1 VPNIVHELVVRAPR
15 EQVFRAMVT
24 PDGLAQWW
32 TKASDGKPLLGAEYR
47 LFFGPDFD
55 WRGTV
60 TRYEPDSVFELAI
73 TKSDPDWI
81 GTRVRCELQ
90 TEGAADT
97 RLRFFHTGWPVENAH
112 WRISCY
118 CWAMYL
124 RIMRRYLEHG
134 EIVPYENRLDV

>member
-32 TKASDGKPLLGAEYR
+32 TKASDGKPQLGAEYR

-73 TKSDPDWI
+73 TKADPDWI
-81 GTRVRCELQ
+81 DTRVRCELQ

-97 RLRFFHTGWPVENAH
+97 RVRFFHTGWPAENAH
-112 WRISCY
+112 WRISAIAGRCT
-118 CWAMYL
+118 
-124 RIMRRYLEHG
+124 
-134 EIVPYENRLDV
+134 